1 MKTRQLA
8 LTANLAAIPV
18 ALRIIKH
25 NIVGA
30 IPIINFP
37 VAFALI
43 SGALLGPLNGFIVG
57 LLSFLV
63 SDIFLGLGY
72 WTIFTSLT
80 CGIIGLIGG
89 LMWRGRNPCRLELL
103 AVTLM
108 LTFTY
113 DILTSILLY
122 AIFMP
127 LQEAVIMGLIGL
139 FLPAMGG
146 TLYAMGPIVE
156 VSTAILVSILLP
168 KVRGVRINEG

>member
-1 MKTRQLA
+1 
-8 LTANLAAIPV
+8 
-18 ALRIIKH
+18 
-25 NIVGA
+25 
-30 IPIINFP
+30 
-37 VAFALI
+37 
-43 SGALLGPLNGFIVG
+43 
-57 LLSFLV
+57 
-63 SDIFLGLGY
+63 
-72 WTIFTSLT
+72 
-80 CGIIGLIGG
+80 
-89 LMWRGRNPCRLELL
+89 MWRGRNPCRLELL

-168 KVRGVRINEG
+168 KVRGVKINEG

>member
-1 MKTRQLA
+1 MNTKRIA

-25 NIVGA
+25 NTIGT

-43 SGALLGPLNGFIVG
+43 SGALLGPLSGFVVG
-57 LLSFLV
+57 ILSFLV

-72 WTIFTSLT
+72 WTIGTSLT
-80 CGIIGLIGG
+80 CGLIGLISGI
-89 LMWRGRNPCRLELL
+89 LWRKRDPCRLELL
-103 AVTLM
+103 ALTLM

-122 AIFMP
+122 ALFMP
-127 LQEAVIMGLIGL
+127 LQEAVIMGLVGL

-156 VSTAILVSILLP
+156 LSTSILVSILLP
-168 KVRGVRINEG
+168 KIKGVKIYE